1 MNKLTLYDDSNVP
14 VIEYNNTDSTN
25 NSYSVYKYK
34 GPAIDTS
41 LLKVKSIKLQST
53 DNISLGVNE
62 LQAWFNNTNFI
73 TDSIV
78 TMSSTYGLDISSNV
92 NDNNLTTIARTDT
105 NINEYI
111 NIELLSAQN
120 LIDLQGIVVYSDLI
134 NSSQLINKIRY
145 ETTGNVQM
153 EISNLQVWSNNNLAS
168 TTITTSGPVTQVT
181 EDLVPFVPTAEFI
194 WNGSYTTI
202 STDYQFTYNGVTY
215 LYWDKPLD
223 SQTWM
228 KNNGTNISTSGIAI
242 NSRIFSPTRSTPYY
256 GYNEYARYMNL
267 FDVRIKDYGNI
278 NNLTNYIDYSWAGLT
293 LPIYIIW
300 RTDGLKTANKLQ
312 LTCSHGFPDGMPKQ
326 FDIVS
331 YTGTIPNF
339 EDTSIVTNLQAITWN
354 TITSINETN
363 PYTVTTFSNDGYDSV
378 ETKSYDFTSTSANYF
393 AIKIYDNFHATE
405 DTISITD
412 INWQNVSNVYTDAS
426 NITDAS
432 LNTSYTS
439 SQGIGEYVDT
449 TFISPNNFNYNDLN
463 AIMLHN
469 ISSID
474 QSKTKVI
481 LYDDSNIPVVE
492 YNTSPINSTIYKY
505 KGPSYENAINK
516 IQRIKLE
523 TNDTVSL
530 NINELQL
537 WIDQSNVLIDSNNI
551 ITTSST
557 ISTDISSNI
566 TDLDFNT
573 SSKTIIGT
581 GEYIDISLN
590 TTYDL
595 SKVEGIII
603 YSNIETNPII
613 SKIRYETT
621 SHVPLELSEFQ
632 IWVGNSN
639 ITANTYSVS
648 SGNDISNIYNDNI
661 NYHFNTEQGIGEYID
676 ISFNSFN
683 YNDLQAIITY
693 NVNPINSDLSNQ
705 NSTKITLYDDSGIQ
719 VVQYTNDD
727 AIDTSYNYYK
737 YKGPDYNSS
746 FKKLKKIR
754 IETTNKE
761 VRIDELQVWVDNE
774 NKISSKIIAPT
785 YSFILNG
792 SNKSLTSLYSSDS
805 LTLVNNP
812 TFDTNGVFLNGIN
825 QYITIPQTVGS
836 FDNDD
841 FTISLWMKATDIT
854 TGIAGTSGS
863 VYFSPG
869 YNNTNSFWFGRQST
883 SNILSSND
891 LSTTQN
897 HTSSTVIS
905 VDNIIHNY
913 VISKQNNTIRFF
925 ADNIKIIEYNRST
938 ALPTSDYH
946 IGYSLPRGDGGGIFI
961 GYIYRVDIWKNYGFS
976 N

>member
-1 MNKLTLYDDSNVP
+1 
-14 VIEYNNTDSTN
+14 
-25 NSYSVYKYK
+25 
-34 GPAIDTS
+34 
-41 LLKVKSIKLQST
+41 
-53 DNISLGVNE
+53 
-62 LQAWFNNTNFI
+62 
-73 TDSIV
+73 
-78 TMSSTYGLDISSNV
+78 
-92 NDNNLTTIARTDT
+92 
-105 NINEYI
+105 
-111 NIELLSAQN
+111 
-120 LIDLQGIVVYSDLI
+120 
-134 NSSQLINKIRY
+134 
-145 ETTGNVQM
+145 
-153 EISNLQVWSNNNLAS
+153 
-168 TTITTSGPVTQVT
+168 
-181 EDLVPFVPTAEFI
+181 
-194 WNGSYTTI
+194 
-202 STDYQFTYNGVTY
+202 
-215 LYWDKPLD
+215 
-223 SQTWM
+223 
-228 KNNGTNISTSGIAI
+228 
-242 NSRIFSPTRSTPYY
+242 
-256 GYNEYARYMNL
+256 
-267 FDVRIKDYGNI
+267 
-278 NNLTNYIDYSWAGLT
+278 
-293 LPIYIIW
+293 
-300 RTDGLKTANKLQ
+300 
-312 LTCSHGFPDGMPKQ
+312 
-326 FDIVS
+326 
-331 YTGTIPNF
+331 
-339 EDTSIVTNLQAITWN
+339 
-354 TITSINETN
+354 
-363 PYTVTTFSNDGYDSV
+363 
-378 ETKSYDFTSTSANYF
+378 
-393 AIKIYDNFHATE
+393 
-405 DTISITD
+405 
-412 INWQNVSNVYTDAS
+412 
-426 NITDAS
+426 
-432 LNTSYTS
+432 
-439 SQGIGEYVDT
+439 
-449 TFISPNNFNYNDLN
+449 
-463 AIMLHN
+463 MLHN